1 MRTQT
6 LVEHTEHLN
15 EARDDGFDVVNFLTG
30 AVLLVLVGLFSAVLT
45 SAVLRSAAGE
55 QAGAQCEVVAGH

>member
-1 MRTQT
+1 MRTHT
-6 LVEHTEHLN
+6 IVEHTEHLN
-15 EARDDGFDVVNFLTG
+15 EASDDGFDVVNFLTG

-55 QAGAQCEVVAGH
+55 QTGGQCEVVAGH